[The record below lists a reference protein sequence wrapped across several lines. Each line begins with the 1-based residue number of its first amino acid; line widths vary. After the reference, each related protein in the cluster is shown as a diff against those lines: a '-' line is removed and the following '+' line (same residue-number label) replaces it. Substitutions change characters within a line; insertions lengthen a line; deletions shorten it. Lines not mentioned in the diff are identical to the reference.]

1 MADRITDTIRASGCA
16 SVRAMLTDGSDRT
29 LAVGAGRG
37 RYARLS
43 RALEA
48 LDWSRLELLDPA
60 GAVIDVVTREG
71 ETTDDDSPPPDDP
84 VARQV
89 AIISAE
95 TRRHAE
101 LLRNMMADALQAQRD
116 TIAMLSELTQRLA
129 ATHAEAIEAIR
140 AAADADA
147 RAEAAAVA
155 AKSDDTA
162 LLGKVLETV
171 PALLAASGNGQ
182 KEKSA

>member
-1 MADRITDTIRASGCA
+1 MADGITDTIRTSGCA
-16 SVRAMLTDGSDRT
+16 SVRAMLADGSERA

-43 RALEA
+43 RTLES
-48 LDWSRLELLDPA
+48 LDWTRLELLDSG
-60 GAVIDVVTREG
+60 GAVLDVITRES
-71 ETTDDDSPPPDDP
+71 TATDDAAPPADDP

-147 RAEAAAVA
+147 RVEAATAA

-162 LLGKVLETV
+162 LISKVLETV
-171 PALLAASGNGQ
+171 PALLAANGNG
-182 KEKSA
+182 KGAGT

>member
-1 MADRITDTIRASGCA
+1 MADGITDTIRSSGCA
-16 SVRAMLTDGSDRT
+16 SVRAVLADGSERA

-48 LDWSRLELLDPA
+48 LDWTRLELLDA
-60 GAVIDVVTREG
+60 TGAVLDIISREG
-71 ETTDDDSPPPDDP
+71 TVTDDATPLPDDP

-95 TRRHAE
+95 TRRHAQ
-101 LLRNMMADALQAQRD
+101 LLRTMMADALQAQRD
-116 TIAMLSELTQRLA
+116 TISMLSELTQRLA

-147 RAEAAAVA
+147 RAEAATAA
-155 AKSDDTA
+155 AKSDDA
-162 LLGKVLETV
+162 MLLNKVLDTV
-171 PALLAASGNGQ
+171 PALIAASGNG
-182 KEKSA
+182 KGGGT